1 MIEDLKP
8 YPEYKDSGLPW
19 LGDVPAHWEIKRGKS
34 YLKAIDKRSNSGEE
48 ELLTVSSTRGVV
60 PRRSANVTMFK
71 ANSYTGH
78 KLCWP
83 GDLVINSLWAWNGG
97 LGVSRHHGIVS
108 TAYGVYRAR
117 NTSEVNPYYLHE
129 LLRSS
134 AFQWELQARSKGV
147 WISRLQLTD
156 TAFLDAPIP
165 LPPPEE
171 QAAIARFL
179 AWATNRLDRAI
190 GAKRRI
196 IALLQEQKQAIIHR
210 AVTQGL
216 DPSVPLK
223 DSGIPWLGEIPEHWE
238 VRRLRTVVKTIDQ
251 GVSPLATGFL
261 AEGNS
266 WGVLKS
272 GCVNRGVFRET
283 EHKQLSQSF
292 KIDSSIVVKP
302 GDVLIS
308 RACGSPSLV
317 GSVGRVG
324 KLNYNL
330 ILSDKTFRPNFEE
343 GVDADF
349 MVLAMNSTYYRR
361 QVEQAIS
368 GAEGMANN
376 LPISSLRDFSL
387 AIPLLDE
394 AKAIAFSINKRLA
407 VINLAIASNEQ
418 EITLLREYRT
428 RLMADVVTGKLDVRE
443 VAAGLPEEVEPSIQS
458 DAAGYD
464 GDDAEDDPS
473 SDPIDTEED

>member
-1 MIEDLKP
+1 VIEDLKP

-19 LGDVPAHWEIKRGKS
+19 LGKVPAHWGIERAKRLF
-34 YLKAIDKRSNSGEE
+34 LKMNRASRPEDDVVTCFRDGTVTLRKKRRTSGYTEAIFEHGYQ
-48 ELLTVSSTRGVV
+48 GV
-60 PRRSANVTMFK
+60 RR
-71 ANSYTGH
+71 
-78 KLCWP
+78 
-83 GDLVINSLWAWNGG
+83 GDLVISGMDAFAGAI
-97 LGVSRHHGIVS
+97 GVSDSDGKS
-108 TAYGVYRAR
+108 SPVYSVCLPQEDA
-117 NTSEVNPYYLHE
+117 NSHYYAH
-129 LLRSS
+129 LLRRMAHSEWIL
-134 AFQWELQARSKGV
+134 ALAKGIRERSTDFRFDVFGAQ
-147 WISRLQLTD
+147 RL
-156 TAFLDAPIP
+156 P
-165 LPPPEE
+165 LPPVAE

-179 AWATNRLDRAI
+179 AWASNRLDRAI

-196 IALLQEQKQAIIHR
+196 IALLQDQKQAIIHQ
-210 AVTQGL
+210 AVTRGL

-223 DSGIPWLGEIPEHWE
+223 DSGIPWLGKIPEHWE

-324 KLNYNL
+324 KLHYNL

-343 GVDADF
+343 SVDVDF

-387 AIPLLDE
+387 AIPPLDE

-407 VINLAIASNEQ
+407 GINLAIASNEQ

-428 RLMADVVTGKLDVRE
+428 RLIADVVTGNLDVRE
-443 VAAGLPEEVEPSIQS
+443 AAAGLPEEIEPPIQS

-464 GDDAEDDPS
+464 GDEAEDDS
-473 SDPIDTEED
+473 DSDPIDTEED

>member
-8 YPEYKDSGLPW
+8 YPVYRNCGLPW
-19 LGDVPAHWEIKRGKS
+19 LGEVPAHWEIKRGKS
-34 YLKAIDKRSNSGEE
+34 YLQAIDKRSNSGEE

-71 ANSYTGH
+71 ANSYAGH

-134 AFQWELQARSKGV
+134 AFQWELQVRSKGV

-179 AWATNRLDRAI
+179 VWATNRLDRAI

-196 IALLQEQKQAIIHR
+196 NALLQEQKQAIIHR
-210 AVTQGL
+210 AVTRGL

-223 DSGIPWLGEIPEHWE
+223 VSVIPWLGEIPEHWE

-251 GVSPLATGFL
+251 GVSQLATGFL
-261 AEGNS
+261 AVGNS

-272 GCVNRGVFRET
+272 GCVNKGVFRET

-324 KLNYNL
+324 KLHYNL
-330 ILSDKTFRPNFEE
+330 ILSDKTFRPNFE
-343 GVDADF
+343 GSVDVDF
-349 MVLAMNSTYYRR
+349 MVLAMNSSYYRR

-376 LPISSLRDFSL
+376 LPLSSLRDFSL
-387 AIPLLDE
+387 AIPPLNE
-394 AKAIAFSINKRLA
+394 AKAIACSIEKRLA
-407 VINLAIASNEQ
+407 GTNVAIVSNEQ
-418 EITLLREYRT
+418 EIALLREYRT
-428 RLMADVVTGKLDVRE
+428 RLIADVVTGKLDVRE
-443 VAAGLPEEVEPSIQS
+443 LAAGLPEPHNVKGEQLEPEEEESQFE
-458 DAAGYD
+458 
-464 GDDAEDDPS
+464 AEDVE
-473 SDPIDTEED
+473 TENMD